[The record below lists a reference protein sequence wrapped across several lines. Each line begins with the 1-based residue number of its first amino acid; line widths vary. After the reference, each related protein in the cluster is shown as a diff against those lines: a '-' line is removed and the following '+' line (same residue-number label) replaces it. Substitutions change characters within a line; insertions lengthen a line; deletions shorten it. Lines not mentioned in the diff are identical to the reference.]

1 VTDGY
6 HSGMAGRARPESRKV
21 LVRAAVLGLLL
32 LVSAPV
38 VPASASDDRAAAT
51 QDGWWNRLQGP
62 ADGEPEG
69 NPVRPL
75 VPALP
80 KPPTVPADAIA
91 AGVTAGQVDKVA
103 AVGLDVALADGARI
117 ESLTLRLKESPAG
130 GANVGADKAT
140 VIACPAT
147 APWGSGQNAAWRDR
161 PAADCQLGSAEGVRA
176 ADGTWTFDLGDIG
189 RQWTDPFAPLAADGV
204 VLTLDPAA
212 SPSSAQIS
220 WVSYEAGGVAVDLVV
235 APVGGGSAAGDSPAA
250 SAPVTAAAAP
260 PPPSPPLDSATGAEA
275 VRAGNDGLS
284 ADPLAYPYGRPASPA
299 GTPAGPDL
307 TQPDT
312 VPEPPAEVTLA
323 APAATSGPAPQA
335 RPAVDFWENVP
346 APTALLIP
354 VAVGLAVVVGVT
366 LGPGGRPA
374 PVLRRQGGL
383 SRALARRSAAGRD
396 DA

>member
-1 VTDGY
+1 MTDGY
-6 HSGMAGRARPESRKV
+6 HSGMAGRARPKSRKV
-21 LVRAAVLGLLL
+21 LPRAAALGLLL

-38 VPASASDDRAAAT
+38 IPASASEARAAAT

-103 AVGLDVALADGARI
+103 AVGLDVALPDGATLER
-117 ESLTLRLKESPAG
+117 LTLRLKESPAG
-130 GANVGADKAT
+130 GANVGADKAK

-147 APWGSGQNAAWRDR
+147 ATWGPGQNANWRDR
-161 PAADCQLGSAEGVRA
+161 PAADCTLGSAEGVRA
-176 ADGTWTFDLGDIG
+176 ADGTWTFDLSGVG
-189 RQWTDPFAPLAADGV
+189 GQWADPFAPLAAYGV
-204 VLTLDPAA
+204 VLTIDPAA
-212 SPSSAQIS
+212 SPSGAQVS
-220 WVSYEAGGVAVDLVV
+220 WVNYETGGIAVDLV
-235 APVGGGSAAGDSPAA
+235 ATPGRAGTAAGDAPAA
-250 SAPVTAAAAP
+250 PAPVTAAAAP
-260 PPPSPPLDSATGAEA
+260 PPSPSLEPAAGSVA
-275 VRAGNDGLS
+275 VPAGSDGLS
-284 ADPLAYPYGRPASPA
+284 ADPLAYPYGRPAPPA
-299 GTPAGPDL
+299 ETPAATDPSQSG
-307 TQPDT
+307 T

-323 APAATSGPAPQA
+323 APAASAGPEPQA
-335 RPAVDFWENVP
+335 RQAVDFWERVP

-354 VAVGLAVVVGVT
+354 VAVGLAVLVGVT

-374 PVLRRQGGL
+374 PVLRREGGL

>member
-1 VTDGY
+1 
-6 HSGMAGRARPESRKV
+6 MAGRARPESRKV
-21 LVRAAVLGLLL
+21 WVRAAALGLLL

-38 VPASASDDRAAAT
+38 LPASASEDRAAIT

-69 NPVRPL
+69 NPVRTL

-103 AVGLDVALADGARI
+103 AVGLDVALPDGAAL
-117 ESLTLRLKESPAG
+117 EGLTLRLKESPAG
-130 GANVGADKAT
+130 GANVGADKAK

-161 PAADCQLGSAEGVRA
+161 PAADCKLGSAEGARA
-176 ADGTWTFDLGDIG
+176 ADGTWTFDLSGVG
-189 RQWTDPFAPLAADGV
+189 RQWADPFAPLAAYGV

-212 SPSSAQIS
+212 SPSGAQVS
-220 WVSYEAGGVAVDLVV
+220 WVNYEAGGIAVDLV
-235 APVGGGSAAGDSPAA
+235 ATPGRAGSAAGDTPAA
-250 SAPVTAAAAP
+250 PAPVTAAAAP
-260 PPPSPPLDSATGAEA
+260 PPPSPSFEPAAGAEA

-284 ADPLAYPYGRPASPA
+284 ADPLAYPYGRPESPAETPA
-299 GTPAGPDL
+299 GTDPSQPGAGP
-307 TQPDT
+307 
-312 VPEPPAEVTLA
+312 PPPGEVTLA
-323 APAATSGPAPQA
+323 AASGAAPVPQA
-335 RPAVDFWENVP
+335 RPAVDFWERVP

-354 VAVGLAVVVGVT
+354 VAVGLAVLVGVT

-374 PVLRRQGGL
+374 PVLRREGGL
-383 SRALARRSAAGRD
+383 SRALARRSAAGCD

>member
-1 VTDGY
+1 MLARG
-6 HSGMAGRARPESRKV
+6 AG
-21 LVRAAVLGLLL
+21 LGLLL

-38 VPASASDDRAAAT
+38 VPASASEDRAAPT

-103 AVGLDVALADGARI
+103 AVGLDVTLADGARL
-117 ESLTLRLKESPAG
+117 ERLTLRLKESPAG
-130 GANVGADKAT
+130 GANVGADKAK

-161 PAADCQLGSAEGVRA
+161 PAADCKFGSAEGVRA
-176 ADGTWTFDLGDIG
+176 ADGTWTFNLSDIG
-189 RQWTDPFAPLAADGV
+189 RQWADPFTPLAANGV
-204 VLTLDPAA
+204 ALTLDPAA
-212 SPSSAQIS
+212 SPSGAQVS
-220 WVSYEAGGVAVDLVV
+220 WVSYEAGGIAVDLVA
-235 APVGGGSAAGDSPAA
+235 APVGAGPAGGDTPAA
-250 SAPVTAAAAP
+250 SAPVTATSAP
-260 PPPSPPLDSATGAEA
+260 LPPSPPLEPAAGAEA
-275 VRAGNDGLS
+275 VRAGSDGLS
-284 ADPLAYPYGRPASPA
+284 PDPLAYPYGRPASPA
-299 GTPAGPDL
+299 ESPAPSDPN
-307 TQPDT
+307 QPD
-312 VPEPPAEVTLA
+312 PGPPPPAEVALA
-323 APAATSGPAPQA
+323 APAASPGQGPQA
-335 RPAVDFWENVP
+335 RPAVDFWESVP

-354 VAVGLAVVVGVT
+354 VAVGLAVLVGVT

-374 PVLRRQGGL
+374 PVLRREGGL

>member
-1 VTDGY
+1 
-6 HSGMAGRARPESRKV
+6 MAGRARPESRKV
-21 LVRAAVLGLLL
+21 WVRAAALGLLL

-38 VPASASDDRAAAT
+38 LPASASDDRAAAT

-62 ADGEPEG
+62 ADGEPDG

-103 AVGLDVALADGARI
+103 AVGLDVALADGARL
-117 ESLTLRLKESPAG
+117 EGLTLRLKESPAG
-130 GANVGADKAT
+130 GANVGADKAK

-161 PAADCQLGSAEGVRA
+161 PAADCTLGSAEGVRA
-176 ADGTWTFDLGDIG
+176 ADGTWTFDLSGIG
-189 RQWTDPFAPLAADGV
+189 RQWADPFAPLAAYGV

-212 SPSSAQIS
+212 SPSGAQVS
-220 WVSYEAGGVAVDLVV
+220 WVNDETGGIAVDLV
-235 APVGGGSAAGDSPAA
+235 ATPGRAGSAAGDRPAA
-250 SAPVTAAAAP
+250 PAPVTAAAAP
-260 PPPSPPLDSATGAEA
+260 PPPSPSFEPAAGAEA

-299 GTPAGPDL
+299 ETPAGTEL
-307 TQPDT
+307 SQSDT
-312 VPEPPAEVTLA
+312 GPAPPGEVTLA
-323 APAATSGPAPQA
+323 APAGAGPAPQA
-335 RPAVDFWENVP
+335 RPAVDFWERIP

-354 VAVGLAVVVGVT
+354 VAVGLAVLVGVT

-374 PVLRRQGGL
+374 PVLSREGGL